1 MVKNPYE
8 VLGLSQGAS
17 QEEIKKAYR
26 KKTKEYHPDLH
37 PNDPVAT
44 QKMAE
49 VNEAYDMLMN
59 PEKYAKYQQQTQSNP
74 GYGQG
79 SYSPGQGQASG
90 GYQGPGRC
98 SSDFSGFDFGD
109 IFGFGFGE
117 ESKIPDPQVQ
127 TGDSPEIQQ
136 AINAIRSQQYQSAI
150 NILNR
155 VVSYGRNG
163 RWYYL
168 SALANNGAGNT
179 VMALEQIQK
188 AVQLEPDNNDYR
200 RVLQRFHQTSQT
212 YQQQSRRYTMDPSSM
227 GKCCM
232 GMCLANLLCRF
243 CIYGC

>member
-1 MVKNPYE
+1 MVKDPYE
-8 VLGLSQGAS
+8 VLGLSPGAS
-17 QEEIKKAYR
+17 TEEIKKAYR

-59 PEKYAKYQQQTQSNP
+59 PEKYAKYQQQQSNP

-79 SYSPGQGQASG
+79 GYSQGQEHSSG
-90 GYQGPGRC
+90 GCQGPGGW
-98 SSDFSGFDFGD
+98 SSDFGGFDFGD

-117 ESKIPDPQVQ
+117 ETQIPDPQVQ
-127 TGDSPEIQQ
+127 ANDSPEIRQ
-136 AINAIRSQQYQSAI
+136 AVNAIRSRQYQSAI
-150 NILNR
+150 QILNC
-155 VVSYGRNG
+155 VVSSGRNG

-188 AVQLEPDNNDYR
+188 AVQLEPDNQDYR
-200 RVLQRFHQTSQT
+200 RLLHRFRQTEQS
-212 YQQQSRRYTMDPSSM
+212 YQEAAGGFTMDPSGIS
-227 GKCCM
+227 KCCA
-232 GMCLANLLCRF
+232 GMCLANLLCRC
-243 CIYGC
+243 CIFRF